1 MSKTK
6 AIGLF
11 SGGLDSMLACRVV
24 MEQGIE
30 VTAVKFVTPFFGYDL
45 LADEEGFAR
54 RIRAKY
60 GITAVVRDVSEP
72 YLEMLADPP
81 HGYGKHFNPCIDCKI
96 LLLRHAR
103 QMMAETGASFLFTG
117 EVVGQRPMSQRR
129 DALRI
134 VERDSGCEGIL
145 LRPLCA
151 RNLPPTPMEEEG
163 VVDRER
169 LFDFKGRSRHGQ
181 MALAA
186 RFGITGYPSPAGG
199 CVLTD
204 PQLGERIGRFHR
216 EYPRVTVA
224 DARLLLLGRQFRLPD
239 GGWLVLG
246 RNQGENNRLAPLAG
260 PDDWLV
266 KTTDRPGPLGVL
278 RYATG
283 DADRRVAAAVMA
295 RYAKK
300 IPDRPVAR
308 VVFHC
313 GDDEL
318 VIESGPASDTE
329 LDPLRR

>member
-1 MSKTK
+1 MTK

-11 SGGLDSMLACRVV
+11 SGGLDSMLACRVI

-30 VTAVKFVTPFFGYDL
+30 VTAVKFVSPFFGYDL

-54 RIRAKY
+54 RMRAKY
-60 GITAVVRDVSEP
+60 GITAVVRDVSGP

-96 LLLRHAR
+96 LLLQHAR
-103 QMMAETGASFLFTG
+103 QMMAEMGAEFLITG

-134 VERDSGCEGIL
+134 VERDSGCEGLL

-151 RNLPPTPMEEEG
+151 KNLPPTPMEEKG
-163 VVDRER
+163 LVDRER

-186 RFGITGYPSPAGG
+186 RFGISDYPSPAGG

-224 DARLLLLGRQFRLPD
+224 DARLLLVGRQFRLPA

-246 RNQGENNRLAPLAG
+246 RNQGENNRVAALLT

-266 KTTDRPGPLGVL
+266 KTVDRPGPLGVL
-278 RYATG
+278 RYAT
-283 DADRRVAAAVMA
+283 DEKDRQLAAAIVA

-300 IPDRPVAR
+300 IPDQPVAKVLFQHGEEE
-308 VVFHC
+308 VVV
-313 GDDEL
+313 D
-318 VIESGPASDTE
+318 SGPVDDGTIAV
-329 LDPLRR
+329 LRR